1 MRTAIKTKI
10 PLLFLIAISLWWT
23 FYYQSNSV
31 LNDFGSA
38 NYEWLFFID
47 ALFVL
52 PILCFVCI
60 KNKKEALLKATVLCS
75 IAVLVGSFIIPPTNK
90 LIWPYLE
97 QGRYFVLAALVL
109 LELSVLLTVYVSIK
123 AALNQNIDPDLAIE
137 EPIKRYL
144 GDGLVAKVFSF
155 ETRLWTYA
163 LFASRIKPERFN
175 GEQHFTY
182 HQKDGAQSNL
192 LGFILLIIIELPIAH
207 VLLHFFW
214 SPLAANIITA
224 LTLFSLVFFI
234 AEYRAYAKR
243 PISLTANELII
254 RYGIYQPLVIPL
266 SNIAAAMPHAAY
278 VKRAKNVKRY
288 NSSGVPNVAIE
299 MKPSSDGSDHM
310 IQTIYLGIDQP
321 NVFLN
326 ELNTR
331 LTL

>member
-10 PLLFLIAISLWWT
+10 PLLFLVAISLWWA

-38 NYEWLFFID
+38 TYEWLFFID
-47 ALFVL
+47 ALVML
-52 PILCFVCI
+52 PILCFVCV
-60 KNKKEALLKATVLCS
+60 KNRKEALLKAVVLCS
-75 IAVLVGSFIIPPTNK
+75 IAILVGSFIIPQTSK

-97 QGRYFVLAALVL
+97 LGRYLVLAAVVL

-123 AALNQNIDPDLAIE
+123 AALNQNIDPDLAIA
-137 EPIKRYL
+137 EPIRHYL
-144 GDGLVAKVFSF
+144 GDGIAGRVFSF
-155 ETRLWTYA
+155 ETRMWTYA
-163 LFASRIKPERFN
+163 LFANRIKPERFN

-192 LGFILLIIIELPIAH
+192 VGFIFLIIIELPIAH

-214 SPLAANIITA
+214 SSLAANIITA

-254 RYGIYQPLVIPL
+254 RYGIYQSLVIPL
-266 SNIAAAMPHAAY
+266 SNIAAVMPHAAY
-278 VKRAKNVKRY
+278 VQRAKNVKRY

-299 MKPSSDGSDHM
+299 LKPSSDGRDNVL
-310 IQTIYLGIDQP
+310 QTIYLGIDQP

-326 ELNTR
+326 KLNTQ
-331 LTL
+331 LAL